1 MTVDQ
6 QAEKAVLGAMLVN
19 NKVIPEVAT
28 RVRETDF
35 FVPRYQQ
42 VFSIILEK
50 FNEGEEVDPLVVSS
64 EFIRSGQDPKF
75 IMDLT
80 SAAPTVHNAPR
91 HAEIVAENAARR
103 RLGDIGTRL
112 KQLSESGESPQ
123 DIIGEAQNS
132 LDTVMASKGAEVVKL
147 GSVTDLVMDEV
158 VRMQDGEV
166 TPGVKTGFADI
177 DHITNGLSGGQ
188 MVIIAARPGVG
199 KSTLAVDFMRHAS
212 IKNNIPTL
220 IFSLEMSKEELG
232 LRIISAEAEVLT
244 GDLKRGRVSDEDME
258 KVRVADERFQNAPL
272 YISDSAEMTM
282 VDIQAQSKLMVAK
295 HGIKMIVVDY
305 LQLLT
310 SGTRTESRQQEV
322 SEFSRKL
329 KLMAKSLD
337 VPVIAISQL
346 NRGVEHRGEDA
357 LPKAS
362 DLRESGS
369 LEQDA
374 DIIML
379 IHRPGLQNPDHEHA
393 DRAEV
398 IIAKHRGGSTGTVV
412 LSSRL
417 FYSKFVDYEGRMSL
431 AFR

>member
-1 MTVDQ
+1 MTTDQ
-6 QAEKAVLGAMLVN
+6 QIEKAVLGAMLVN
-19 NKVIPEVAT
+19 NSVIPDVVT
-28 RVRETDF
+28 RVRDLDF
-35 FVPRYQQ
+35 SNPRHQQ
-42 VFSIILEK
+42 VFALIVK
-50 FNEGEEVDPLVVSS
+50 NFHEGAEVDALTIADA
-64 EFIRSGQDPKF
+64 FMRMGQDPSF
-75 IMDLT
+75 IIDLPA
-80 SAAPTVHNAPR
+80 AAPTVHNASR
-91 HAEIVAENAARR
+91 HAELVAEHAARR
-103 RLGDIGTRL
+103 RLGDLATRIH
-112 KQLSESGESPQ
+112 QLAEAGESPHA
-123 DIIGEAQNS
+123 IISESQTA
-132 LDTVMASKGAEVVKL
+132 LDEVMATRASEIVKL
-147 GSVTDLVMDEV
+147 GAVTDSVMDEV
-158 VRMQDGEV
+158 TRMQAGEA
-166 TPGVKTGFADI
+166 TSGVKTGFADI

-212 IKNNIPTL
+212 IKNCIPTL
-220 IFSLEMSKEELG
+220 IFSLEMGKEELG
-232 LRIISAEAEVLT
+232 MRIISAEAEVFT
-244 GDLKRGRVSDEDME
+244 GSLKRGTLSADDIR
-258 KVRVADERFQNAPL
+258 KVEQADEAFQKAPL
-272 YISDSAEMTM
+272 FISDSAEMTM
-282 VDIQAQSKLMVAK
+282 IDIQAQSKLMVAK

-329 KLMAKSLD
+329 KLMAKTLD
-337 VPVIAISQL
+337 VPVVAISQL

-398 IIAKHRGGSTGTVV
+398 IIAKHRGGDTGTVA

-417 FYSKFVDYEGRMSL
+417 FFSKFVDYEGGLSF
-431 AFR
+431 AP

>member
-6 QAEKAVLGAMLVN
+6 QTEKAVLGAMLVN
-19 NKVIPEVAT
+19 NAVIPDVAT
-28 RVRETDF
+28 RVRDVDF
-35 FVPRYQQ
+35 HVPRHQQ
-42 VFSIILEK
+42 VFAITLSK
-50 FNEGEEVDPLVVSS
+50 FNAGEDVDALTIAS
-64 EFIRSGQDPKF
+64 EFMALGQDPSF
-75 IMDLT
+75 IMDLP
-80 SAAPTVHNAPR
+80 SAAPTVHNAAR
-91 HAEIVAENAARR
+91 HAEIVAGHAARR

-112 KQLSESGESPQ
+112 RQLAETGESPQ
-123 DIIGEAQNS
+123 GIIDEAHTS
-132 LDTVMASKGAEVVKL
+132 LDEVMATKANEIVKL

-158 VRMQDGEV
+158 TRMQEGEV

-212 IKNNIPTL
+212 IRNGIPTL

-244 GDLKRGRVSDEDME
+244 GSLKRGALSQDDLA
-258 KVRVADERFQNAPL
+258 KVERADEVFQNAPL
-272 YISDSAEMTM
+272 FISDSAEMTM
-282 VDIQAQSKLMVAK
+282 VDIQAQAKLMVAK

-329 KLMAKSLD
+329 KLMAKALD
-337 VPVIAISQL
+337 VPVVAISQL

-398 IIAKHRGGSTGTVV
+398 IIAKHRGGDTGTVA

-417 FYSKFVDYEGRMSL
+417 FFSKFVDYEGGNL
-431 AFR
+431 FV